1 MLFLWSI
8 HRCFLSIPG
17 FDLVLL
23 PFRRS
28 LGPPAVPEHPLTRWP
43 FRWRRVQTLEV
54 TRTPRSEP
62 TRFARTQRNAAI
74 GRVEGPN
81 SSSMLSVSSAS
92 AAAAGQTQR
101 LRALVRCTHTHTS
114 CSSCSTC
121 GSWNCSKV
129 PSHGIQ
135 PQEACLIRFKQ
146 V

>member
-101 LRALVRCTHTHTS
+101 LRALVRCTHTH
-114 CSSCSTC
+114 
-121 GSWNCSKV
+121 
-129 PSHGIQ
+129 I
-135 PQEACLIRFKQ
+135 LFKLFY
-146 V
+146 VWVMELLKSPKPWYTAPRSLFDPF